1 MAMTETDA
9 RAFLT
14 RYFDAATQGTDFDAF
29 AALFT
34 EDAVLEDPVG
44 TPPVRGRTAIR
55 DFLAAGRAHIER
67 STVTLHEVK
76 ACGDEA
82 AARWSIAMRMI
93 DGRELAIDGIGVFVF
108 ADPGTLR
115 HVREFWDAAA
125 LVQLFA
131 GLKAS

>member
-1 MAMTETDA
+1 MTETEA

-14 RYFDAATQGTDFDAF
+14 RYFDTATQGTDFDAF

-44 TPPVRGRTAIR
+44 TPPLRGRTAIR
-55 DFLAAGRAHIER
+55 DFLAAGRARIER

-82 AARWSIAMRMI
+82 AARWSVELRTT
-93 DGRELAIDGIGVFVF
+93 DGRELAFDGIGVFVF
-108 ADPGTLR
+108 AGPGTLR
-115 HVREFWDAAA
+115 HVREFWDVAA
-125 LVQLFA
+125 LAQLFA
-131 GLKAS
+131 DLKAT